1 MRTQGIRRL
10 PVVNSGALAGIRCLN
25 EIALNAK
32 KVGALSRL
40 CASNAL
46 HDKLWRSPDGRGSRG
61 CYELICRA

>member
-32 KVGALSRL
+32 KVGALSCEDVVETVQAVCEQRI
-40 CASNAL
+40 ARHAV
-46 HDKLWRSPDGRGSRG
+46 
-61 CYELICRA
+61 AVA